1 MPQSMSKTLFLLDK
15 SEIYMITNKVTG
27 KKYIG
32 QGKCYYTSKNGNVY
46 EAGSDSRFKCHVYDS
61 NYGNK
66 RSGAPYLKES
76 IKDYGKHNHCIK
88 TLFICPINQA
98 SYWERKFIRQYN
110 TQVPH
115 GLNIMK
121 GGKRCSLEDETKKK
135 ISDFNKGRH
144 VGENNVMW
152 GKHHH
157 PESVQKIKDA
167 LTGKPLSQENR
178 ENMSKS
184 HQQNKLNGKLPPR
197 RKHLDLPKY
206 IYHVITADKE
216 GYEIR
221 HHPKLKQ
228 RQFTSKKMS
237 MEENLQRAID
247 YLSDENNPENQQEQK
262 EVKIYKNLPRFVR
275 QIIAEKYE
283 GFEVKF
289 HPTLP
294 NKKWTASKYTMDEK
308 LTFATEYLNTA
319 KNQKNLQRLNECR

>member
-1 MPQSMSKTLFLLDK
+1 MSEITNKSLLDK

-32 QGKCYYTSKNGNVY
+32 QVQCIYVSKDGVQYNRGC
-46 EAGSDSRFKCHVYDS
+46 EIRFNNHVAAAKKGHGGRHIS
-61 NYGNK
+61 
-66 RSGAPYLKES
+66 ES
-76 IKDYGKHNHCIK
+76 IRDYGRHNHNIK
-88 TLFICPINQA
+88 PLFICPSHQA
-98 SYWERKFIRQYN
+98 DYWERKFIRQCN
-110 TQVPH
+110 TQSPY
-115 GLNIMK
+115 GLNITS
-121 GGKRCSLEDETKKK
+121 GGKNPPMAEETRKLMRT
-135 ISDFNKGRH
+135 ING
-144 VGENNVMW
+144 GENNPMW
-152 GKHHH
+152 GKHHR

-167 LTGKPLSQENR
+167 LTGKPLSQQNR

-184 HQQNKLNGKLPPR
+184 HQQNKLEGKLPPR

-247 YLSDENNPENQQEQK
+247 YLSDENNPDNQREQK
-262 EVKIYKNLPRFVR
+262 EVKIYKDLPRFVR
-275 QIIAEKYE
+275 QVISEKYE

-289 HPTLP
+289 HPALP
-294 NKKWTASKYTMDEK
+294 NKKWTAGKYTMDEK
-308 LTFATEYLNTA
+308 LNFAKSYLNQSEESSET
-319 KNQKNLQRLNECR
+319 K

>member
-1 MPQSMSKTLFLLDK
+1 MSEITNKSLLDK

-32 QGKCYYTSKNGNVY
+32 QVQCIFVSKDGVQHKRGC
-46 EAGSDSRFKCHVYDS
+46 EIRFNNHVAAAKKNRGGRLLS
-61 NYGNK
+61 
-66 RSGAPYLKES
+66 ES
-76 IKDYGKHNHCIK
+76 IRTYGRHNHLVKPI
-88 TLFICPINQA
+88 FICPNYQA
-98 SYWERKFIRQYN
+98 DYWERKFIRQFN
-110 TQVPH
+110 TQSPN
-115 GLNIMK
+115 GLNITI
-121 GGKRCSLEDETKKK
+121 GGKKPPMAEETRKLMSL
-135 ISDFNKGRH
+135 ING
-144 VGENNVMW
+144 GENNPMW
-152 GKHHH
+152 GKHHR

-184 HQQNKLNGKLPPR
+184 HQQNKLDGKLPQR

-247 YLSDENNPENQQEQK
+247 YIADENNPDNQREQK
-262 EVKIYKNLPRFVR
+262 DVEIYKNLPRYVR
-275 QIIAEKYE
+275 QVVSEKYE

-289 HPTLP
+289 HPTLQ

-308 LTFATEYLNTA
+308 LNFATDYLNTA
-319 KNQKNLQRLNECR
+319 KKTEESSETK